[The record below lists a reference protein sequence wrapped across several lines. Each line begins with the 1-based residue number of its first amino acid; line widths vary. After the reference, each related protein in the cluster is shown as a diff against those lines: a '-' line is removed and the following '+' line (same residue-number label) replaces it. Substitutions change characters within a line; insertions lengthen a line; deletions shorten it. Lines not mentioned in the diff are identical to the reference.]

1 MNEEKQTWY
10 GRENRKKSG
19 SALMMVVLMIMSTQ
33 MYNFIGL
40 DENSTNLEVSEDKPA
55 RTAYQQ
61 FYQAEGATI
70 GTTQGHPVA
79 MVDFD
84 HAAYNDAGWVDYA
97 SYQGKIS
104 DPSVL
109 LSDPGYGFFL
119 EETNTDDHDNDG
131 INDLDDLDDDNDGIS
146 DLIERFDG
154 CYGTH
159 PFDHDNDGILDED
172 DWDDD
177 NDGILEGPIDYS
189 QGADP
194 WNVSSDRY
202 VDPNTV
208 HPWTGTPVGTGYKI
222 DQNPMDHD
230 NDGVTDEDVD
240 GSDRGSYDEDDDNDG
255 RIDQFTWPCDFD
267 GDGTQDYFDDDDDND
282 GVVDLWDSHPWDSSV
297 TTNITDT
304 SAMWDF
310 PNAWDSKET
319 ITISITATGIN
330 PQLYFIEVG
339 DTVVWSND
347 DTRGHNVTAQ
357 DGSFDSGE
365 IAPGDTF
372 TFTFNELGSWDF
384 DEPDSGSILFSG
396 TINVGP
402 ETSPSLPA
410 AFDVNPAVY
419 G

>member
-40 DENSTNLEVSEDKPA
+40 DEKSPNLEVSEDKSA

-97 SYQGKIS
+97 SYQGKIT

-177 NDGILEGPIDYS
+177 NDGILEGPVDYS

-240 GSDRGSYDEDDDNDG
+240 GNGRGSYDEDDDNDG

-297 TTNITDT
+297 TTNISDT
-304 SAMWDF
+304 STMWDF
-310 PNAWDSKET
+310 PFAWDSKET

-372 TFTFNELGSWDF
+372 SFRFNELGSWDLMSRIQAQYYF
-384 DEPDSGSILFSG
+384 QEQ
-396 TINVGP
+396 
-402 ETSPSLPA
+402 
-410 AFDVNPAVY
+410 
-419 G
+419 